1 MIIYFSGSLRLK
13 EVNTI
18 NGNFGL
24 LTSYVEQRKKKQLQI
39 NTDKKLFLDSGEYS
53 VSTGKATI
61 DINEYISFIKNHK
74 SIFEVYAN
82 LDVIG
87 DVIKTNQNQHH
98 MEQKGLNP
106 LPTFHYGSDYN
117 ELKLLIKKY
126 SYIGLGGLVPIA
138 MKKSKI
144 IKHLDNCFSIIRDK
158 CHIHGWGVTSKDIL
172 LRYPFYSVD
181 STSHIKSSA
190 FRWEIYNVGTK
201 MRRRKLRGS
210 DSKIL
215 LKKNSIAMI
224 KMTDEI
230 TKIWEK
236 RGIVYE

>member
-1 MIIYFSGSLRLK
+1 MIS
-13 EVNTI
+13 
-18 NGNFGL
+18 
-24 LTSYVEQRKKKQLQI
+24 
-39 NTDKKLFLDSGEYS
+39 
-53 VSTGKATI
+53 
-61 DINEYISFIKNHK
+61 
-74 SIFEVYAN
+74 
-82 LDVIG
+82 
-87 DVIKTNQNQHH
+87 
-98 MEQKGLNP
+98 
-106 LPTFHYGSDYN
+106 
-117 ELKLLIKKY
+117 KLLIKKY